1 MKRFISVVLVV
12 VMILTV
18 CATAFAGD
26 HYFATEDLAKTKK
39 NTFGNYQK
47 TTANGTPA
55 KVKNATV
62 SSSKGTFHLRV
73 WKHTGW
79 QASEGGRITGSGSL
93 TLKSMKDGNNEFRL
107 WHDESYY
114 LAATHSEKSKVNS
127 ASCTGYW
134 VP

>member
-1 MKRFISVVLVV
+1 MKRLVSVVLLV

-18 CATAFAGD
+18 CATAFAD
-26 HYFATEDLAKTKK
+26 HTFSTDSLAKTKA
-39 NTFGNYQK
+39 NNFGNYQK

-55 KVKNATV
+55 KVKDV
-62 SSSKGTFHLRV
+62 SMSSKKATFHFRV

-79 QASEGGRITGSGSL
+79 QASEGARITGSGSA
-93 TLKSMKDGNNEFRL
+93 TLKSLKDGNGEFRL
-107 WHDESYY
+107 WHNESYY

-127 ASCTGYW
+127 ASSSGKW